1 MRRLGKAGFSEVST
15 PVSSQRQTEG
25 EDTEPKQGRQADIK
39 LEF

>member
-25 EDTEPKQGRQADIK
+25 EDAEA
-39 LEF
+39 